1 MSERSDLVRWVLF
14 RRRQLA
20 SRLPGF
26 WASARSYATADCVFS
41 ENNRIYRRTLLRS
54 SKLGKMTY
62 VAEGTSVG
70 FTEIGAFCSIGPNV
84 SLGGLGWHP
93 TDRLSTHPAFYSSR
107 LQAGTTFVKNNNGI
121 DNETELQHTKVGNDV
136 WIGAGCIILDGM
148 TIGDGAII
156 AAGAVVTKDVPPY
169 AIVGGVPAKI
179 IRYRFDINT
188 ITALLKWRW
197 WELSNDEIQAMATK
211 FMDRSLW
218 NTKTIEELAKHI
230 QVEDKH
236 PVVFEPTEAMA

>member
-1 MSERSDLVRWVLF
+1 MSERSDFVRWVLF

-107 LQAGTTFVKNNNGI
+107 LQAGTTFVKNNNGL
-121 DNETELQHTKVGNDV
+121 DNETELKHTHVGNDV

-211 FMDRSLW
+211 FMDQSLW

-236 PVVFEPTEAMA
+236 PDVFESTEAMA

>member
-1 MSERSDLVRWVLF
+1 MSERFDLVRWVLF

-197 WELSNDEIQAMATK
+197 WELSNDEIQAMATQ
-211 FMDRSLW
+211 FMDQSLW
-218 NTKTIEELAKHI
+218 NTKTIEELAKNI
-230 QVEDKH
+230 RVEDKH
-236 PVVFEPTEAMA
+236 PDVFESTEAMA

>member
-1 MSERSDLVRWVLF
+1 MSERSDLVRWILF

-197 WELSNDEIQAMATK
+197 WELSNDEIQAMATQ
-211 FMDRSLW
+211 FMDQSLW
-218 NTKTIEELAKHI
+218 NTKTIEELAKNI
-230 QVEDKH
+230 RVEDKH
-236 PVVFEPTEAMA
+236 PDVFEPTEAMA

>member
-1 MSERSDLVRWVLF
+1 MLWILL

-26 WASARSYATADCVFS
+26 WASARSYATPDCIFS
-41 ENNRIYRRTLLRS
+41 AYNRIYRRVFLRS
-54 SKLGKMTY
+54 CKLGNMSY
-62 VAEGTSVG
+62 VAEGTSIG
-70 FTEIGAFCSIGPNV
+70 FTTIGAFCSIGPNV

-107 LQAGTTFVKNNNGI
+107 LQAGTTFVANS
-121 DNETELQHTKVGNDV
+121 NELYKDKELQHTKVGNDV
-136 WIGAGCIILDGM
+136 WIGAGCIVLDGV

-169 AIVGGVPAKI
+169 AIVGGVPAQI

-197 WELSNDEIQAMATK
+197 WELGNNELQPMAAR
-211 FMDRSLW
+211 FMSQTHW
-218 NTKTIEELAKHI
+218 NTKVIDELSMNKDV
-230 QVEDKH
+230 QDQR
-236 PVVFEPTEAMA
+236 PVVSEPVEMLA

>member
-197 WELSNDEIQAMATK
+197 WELSNDEIQAMATQ
-211 FMDRSLW
+211 FMDQSLW

-230 QVEDKH
+230 QVEDKQ
-236 PVVFEPTEAMA
+236 PVVFESTEAMA

>member
-1 MSERSDLVRWVLF
+1 MSERFDLVRWVLF

-93 TDRLSTHPAFYSSR
+93 TDRLSTHPSFYSSR

-197 WELSNDEIQAMATK
+197 WELSNDEIQAMATQ
-211 FMDRSLW
+211 FMDQSLW
-218 NTKTIEELAKHI
+218 NTKTIEELAKNI
-230 QVEDKH
+230 RVEDKQ
-236 PVVFEPTEAMA
+236 PVVFESTEAMA

>member
-62 VAEGTSVG
+62 VAEGTSIG

-211 FMDRSLW
+211 FMDQSLW
-218 NTKTIEELAKHI
+218 NTKTIEELAKNI
-230 QVEDKH
+230 RVEDKH

>member
-1 MSERSDLVRWVLF
+1 
-14 RRRQLA
+14 
-20 SRLPGF
+20 
-26 WASARSYATADCVFS
+26 
-41 ENNRIYRRTLLRS
+41 
-54 SKLGKMTY
+54 MTY

-197 WELSNDEIQAMATK
+197 WELSNDEIQAMATQ
-211 FMDRSLW
+211 FMDQSLW
-218 NTKTIEELAKHI
+218 NTKTIEELAKNI
-230 QVEDKH
+230 RVEDKH
-236 PVVFEPTEAMA
+236 PDVFEPTEAMA

>member
-197 WELSNDEIQAMATK
+197 WELSNDEIQAMATQ
-211 FMDRSLW
+211 FMDQSLW
-218 NTKTIEELAKHI
+218 NTKTIEELAKNI
-230 QVEDKH
+230 RVEDKH
-236 PVVFEPTEAMA
+236 PDVFEPTEAMA